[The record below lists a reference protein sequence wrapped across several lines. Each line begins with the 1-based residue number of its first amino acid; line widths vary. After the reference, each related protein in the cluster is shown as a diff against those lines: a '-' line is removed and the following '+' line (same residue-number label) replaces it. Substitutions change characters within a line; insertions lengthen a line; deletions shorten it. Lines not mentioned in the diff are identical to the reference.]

1 MLNAVTNHGVALD
14 LGMCTHT
21 DQFRH
26 VHKAIFEDGLGD
38 HTGAFRDQVQQAEL
52 SLHIGW
58 EPRVR
63 RGANG
68 HRFRTLAVHVQT
80 DPVFTHFN
88 IRTGFT
94 QLGQHRIQRIRT
106 GITAHHFTTGN
117 RGSDQE
123 GAGFDTVRQNA
134 INAAAQALNALD
146 GDAVTAGTGD
156 FRTQRVKEVGSIDN
170 FRLTCGV
177 LNHGGAGR
185 QGGGAHDGHGSA
197 NAHLVHNDVC
207 ALQAAIDGSFNIAF
221 FQFDLCTELF
231 QTGNMQIDRTRTDG
245 AAARQRNLTT
255 AETGNQ
261 RPQRP
266 DRSAHG
272 FHQIVGCTEFVHAA
286 GVNEYGTV
294 AFNLG
299 A

>member
-1 MLNAVTNHGVALD
+1 MHEAV
-14 LGMCTHT
+14 
-21 DQFRH
+21 F
-26 VHKAIFEDGLGD
+26 KDGFGD
-38 HTGAFRDQVQQAEL
+38 HTGAFRNQVQQAEL
-52 SLHIGW
+52 SLHIGR
-58 EPRVR
+58 EPRVWR
-63 RGANG
+63 STHG
-68 HRFRTLAVHVQT
+68 HRFRAFAMHIQT
-80 DPVFTHFN
+80 DPVFTHFD
-88 IRTGFT
+88 IRTGFA
-94 QLGQHRIQRIRT
+94 QLGQHGIQRIRT
-106 GITAHHFTTGN
+106 GITAHHLATGN
-117 RGSDQE
+117 GCSDQE
-123 GAGFDTVRQNA
+123 GTGLDAIRQNA
-134 INAAAQALNALD
+134 INTATQTINPFD
-146 GDAVTAGTGD
+146 SDAVTAGTGD
-156 FRTQRVKEVGSIDN
+156 FCAERVEEVGRIDN
-170 FRLTCGV
+170 FRFTRSI
-177 LNHGGAGR
+177 LNHGGTGR
-185 QGGGAHDGHGSA
+185 QGGSTHDGHGSA
-197 NAHLVHNDVC
+197 NADLVHNDVC